1 MKKRQKKMLNCA
13 PDEPDP
19 EFVGMTR
26 DLAHHLVQKY
36 GNEVFRIGLRRFAIL
51 ALTEIGCTPEE
62 IADTWRLSIRTVRRH
77 QSWINRNLSLA
88 VACAE
93 ENAEQAAGLA
103 AAQGPPPEAEKVI
116 AEYLPDAPAAVAE
129 KTPVP
134 EWAERVIAEHIPDAK
149 GKPWGKAIADWM
161 KKDRE
166 NYRKL
171 LEAAGVFD
179 DRPRQGSRGGV
190 QDRDR
195 KPAIQQ
201 FVVEE
206 EPENGATFEEA
217 L

>member
-1 MKKRQKKMLNCA
+1 MKKRQKKMLNCV
-13 PDEPDP
+13 PDEPYP

-36 GNEVFRIGLRRFAIL
+36 GNEVFRIGSRRFAIL

-62 IADTWRLSIRTVRRH
+62 IADTWRLSIRTVKRH
-77 QSWINRNLSLA
+77 QSWIKRNMSVA
-88 VACAE
+88 IACAE

-103 AAQGPPPEAEKVI
+103 AAEKVI
-116 AEYLPDAPAAVAE
+116 AEYLPDAAAAE
-129 KTPVP
+129 RTPIPV
-134 EWAERVIAEHIPDAK
+134 WAERVIAEHIPDAK

-161 KKDRE
+161 KKDRK

-206 EPENGATFEEA
+206 EPESGATFEEA
-217 L
+217 Q

>member
-1 MKKRQKKMLNCA
+1 MKKRQGKMLNCV
-13 PDEPDP
+13 PKGPDP

-36 GNEVFRIGLRRFAIL
+36 GNEVFRIGSRRFAIL
-51 ALTEIGCTPEE
+51 ALTEIGCTLEE
-62 IADTWRLSIRTVRRH
+62 IADTWRLSIRTVKRH

-103 AAQGPPPEAEKVI
+103 AAEKVI
-116 AEYLPDAPAAVAE
+116 AEYLPDAAAAE
-129 KTPVP
+129 KTPIP

-161 KKDRE
+161 KRDSD

-179 DRPRQGSRGGV
+179 ERPHEGSRGGV
-190 QDRDR
+190 RDR
-195 KPAIQQ
+195 ALKPTIQQ
-201 FVVEE
+201 FVTEE
-206 EPENGATFEEA
+206 DPEDGATFVEA